1 MSKDP
6 FEELFGPGDEE
17 TKPIPARERLA
28 YEQAERVKTAPLPKA
43 KAEKPAKAKKAEK
56 AAKAKPAASSAATGA
71 AGVGA
76 ATTAAPDPRIA
87 KAKPWIIVGIIT
99 VLALVASM
107 IVLNLARA
115 GEDPSPT
122 TAPTT
127 QAPTTSAPATSK
139 PADDDDKKKKK
150 PDENKVPSVDVGN
163 TGTMDVPVWGI
174 TAQISEKFG
183 WPQYQ
188 INGEQLVL
196 QYSPLIDSL
205 PDSCAAMRQQWGIQ
219 RTADGKYEVLKP
231 AQRCEA
237 APELYDELWGLT
249 DALVKSIAPL

>member
-1 MSKDP
+1 M
-6 FEELFGPGDEE
+6 
-17 TKPIPARERLA
+17 PARERLA

-43 KAEKPAKAKKAEK
+43 KAEKPVKEKKP
-56 AAKAKPAASSAATGA
+56 AKAKPAAAA
-71 AGVGA
+71 
-76 ATTAAPDPRIA
+76 DPRIA
-87 KAKPWIIVGIIT
+87 KAKPWIVVGIVT
-99 VLALVASM
+99 VVALVAS
-107 IVLNLARA
+107 ILVLNFARA
-115 GEDPSPT
+115 GQDPSPT
-122 TAPTT
+122 AEPTT
-127 QAPTTSAPATSK
+127 QAPATSAPATSK
-139 PADDDDKKKKK
+139 PADDDSEKKKK
-150 PDENKVPSVDVGN
+150 PAADEVPSVDVGN